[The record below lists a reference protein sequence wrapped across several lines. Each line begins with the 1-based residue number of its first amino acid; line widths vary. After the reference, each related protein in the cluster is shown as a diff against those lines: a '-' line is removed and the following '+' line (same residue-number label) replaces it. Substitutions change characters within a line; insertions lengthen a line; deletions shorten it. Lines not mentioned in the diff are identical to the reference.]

1 MKVNEIFD
9 ERFES
14 STCGPYSRL
23 SQFLKAETE
32 DPESYKLP
40 YLQINEHFLMSQTNG
55 RLCYAPSLLETWDS
69 GLKAAYGFARAS

>member
-14 STCGPYSRL
+14 SICEPYSRL

-40 YLQINEHFLMSQTNG
+40 YLQINEHFLICHKQMDVCATL
-55 RLCYAPSLLETWDS
+55 RRC
-69 GLKAAYGFARAS
+69 